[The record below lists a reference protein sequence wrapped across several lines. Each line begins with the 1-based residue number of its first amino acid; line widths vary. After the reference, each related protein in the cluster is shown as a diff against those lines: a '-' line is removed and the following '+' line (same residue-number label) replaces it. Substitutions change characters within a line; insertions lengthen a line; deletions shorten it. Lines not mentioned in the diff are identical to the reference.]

1 MFDFADSLADPEPID
16 RYRRSGEPKKH
27 YFHYAAAIDS
37 TPGLLRLCGKD
48 LPIAL
53 QEASASG
60 FSITVKPLEAGKL
73 RLGPRWVLQ
82 TDDARYEVYP
92 QWLHCAADGSVQVGL
107 RRMQSLPPL
116 PENGR
121 LRWGR
126 RWVARARNAN
136 VAILAIATTLACT
149 LSWAFWRF
157 G

>member
-1 MFDFADSLADPEPID
+1 MFDFADSVADPEPID

-27 YFHYAAAIDS
+27 YFHYAAAIDP
-37 TPGLLRLCGKD
+37 TPGTLRLCGKD
-48 LPIAL
+48 LPVAL

-82 TDDARYEVYP
+82 TDGYRYEVYP

-116 PENGR
+116 PENGGHQWVRR
-121 LRWGR
+121 LA
-126 RWVARARNAN
+126 ARVRKGNA
-136 VAILAIATTLACT
+136 AIFAITMTLAGT
-149 LSWAFWRF
+149 LAWVFWRF